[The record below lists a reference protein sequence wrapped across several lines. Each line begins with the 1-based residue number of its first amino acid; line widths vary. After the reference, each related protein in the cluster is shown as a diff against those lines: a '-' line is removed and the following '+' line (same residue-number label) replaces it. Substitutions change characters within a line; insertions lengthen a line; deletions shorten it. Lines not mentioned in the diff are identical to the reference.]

1 MKSRGHFENHFEIHF
16 YSLEIHYFR
25 LSQIFFSQA
34 LVSMKRVREI
44 FFRRKAIRQ
53 EPQSEALVACLI
65 FGLIFHGL
73 MLEMH
78 TLRIN

>member
-1 MKSRGHFENHFEIHF
+1 
-16 YSLEIHYFR
+16 
-25 LSQIFFSQA
+25 
-34 LVSMKRVREI
+34 MKRVREI

-78 TLRIN
+78 TLIKYKRENFDRLGKESFLRKIGHILAKKMTFFESK